1 MKKNIFHRKE
11 NQKMSNRKSNSK
23 VVPRTSASKT
33 AKTKTGSKTAKT
45 APKDAVKI
53 VGRAVAKKS
62 AAPKKPKQR
71 RICLD
76 DVDEATYQFYCQEA
90 EKRGVSVEV
99 VASAFLAKLADRLRE
114 NRAAKGKR

>member
-1 MKKNIFHRKE
+1 
-11 NQKMSNRKSNSK
+11 MSNRKSNSK
-23 VVPRTSASKT
+23 AVPRTLASKR
-33 AKTKTGSKTAKT
+33 AKTKTGAKTAKTAKT

-62 AAPKKPKQR
+62 SAPKKPKQR

-114 NRAAKGKR
+114 NRAAKDKR